1 MTTNGQIRTEKPH
14 GANDTEGYRVDL
26 GTSGRTRTGTLL
38 RARDFESRV
47 STNSTTLAFHCSE
60 DGQGDKPLPLQS
72 HKREIIAVTM
82 SGSTDLPNMQL
93 CAAQVYDKSLKP
105 AD

>member
-1 MTTNGQIRTEKPH
+1 MTAFMTAIDAFRSKVPLR
-14 GANDTEGYRVDL
+14 ASDTEGYRGVR

-47 STNSTTLAFHCSE
+47 STNSTTLAFFCSV

-72 HKREIIAVTM
+72 QQAGDYSSDDVWV
-82 SGSTDLPNMQL
+82 N
-93 CAAQVYDKSLKP
+93 
-105 AD
+105 